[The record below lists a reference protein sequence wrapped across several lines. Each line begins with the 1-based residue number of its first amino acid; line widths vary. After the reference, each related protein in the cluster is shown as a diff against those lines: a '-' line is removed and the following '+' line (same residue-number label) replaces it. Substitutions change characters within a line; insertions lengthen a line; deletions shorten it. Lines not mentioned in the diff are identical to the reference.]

1 MQALKIIFMGTP
13 EFSVPA
19 LASLMA
25 AGHDIVAVYSQPP
38 RKSGRGMT
46 EHLTPV
52 HQYAQDNGLTVL
64 TPQNFKQAAAIEAFS
79 DHGADVAVVVAYGLI
94 LPGEIL
100 AAPRYGCLN
109 IHASLLPRWRGAAP
123 IQRAIM
129 AGDPHSGVT
138 IMQMDE
144 GLDTGAMLMTQ
155 KIAITSETTAGTLHD
170 ELSRIGGN
178 LIVKTLDQ
186 LIKGDLA
193 ATPQGNDGITY
204 AKKITKSEGRIIWNK
219 SAEEIDRQIRGLTP
233 WPGAWFEAG
242 QSGKRFRI
250 KVIKAVMTKGEGAS
264 GLILETPLIVA
275 CGSGALRIEQVQRE
289 GKSVASVED
298 FLRGFTLA
306 PGTVLD

>member
-19 LASLMA
+19 LASLIA

-38 RKSGRGMT
+38 RKSGRGMS
-46 EHLTPV
+46 ERLTPV
-52 HQYAQDNGLTVL
+52 HQYAKSNGLTVL
-64 TPQNFKQAAAIEAFS
+64 TPQNFKQAAVVQAFA

-129 AGDPHSGVT
+129 AGDPYTGVT

-144 GLDTGAMLMTQ
+144 GLDTGAMLMTH
-155 KIAITSETTAGTLHD
+155 KIAITSDTSAGSLHD
-170 ELSRIGGN
+170 ELSQVGGN

-186 LIKGDLA
+186 LIKGELA
-193 ATPQGNDGITY
+193 AIPQGDEGITY
-204 AKKITKSEGRIIWNK
+204 AKKITKSEGRINWSR
-219 SAEEIDRQIRGLTP
+219 SAEQIDRHIRGLTP
-233 WPGAWFEAG
+233 WPGAWFEAE
-242 QSGKRFRI
+242 QSGKRYRV
-250 KVIKAVMTKGEGAS
+250 KVIKAVVTKGEGAS
-264 GLILETPLIVA
+264 GLILEAPLIVA

-289 GKSVASVED
+289 GKSIANVED

>member
-1 MQALKIIFMGTP
+1 MGTP

-19 LASLMA
+19 LTSLMA

-52 HQYAQDNGLTVL
+52 HQYAKNNELTIL
-64 TPQNFKQAAAIEAFS
+64 TPENFNQAATIQAFS

-129 AGDPHSGVT
+129 AGDSHTGVT

-144 GLDTGAMLMTQ
+144 GLDTGAVIMTQ
-155 KIAITSETTAGTLHD
+155 KVAITSETTAGTLHD
-170 ELSRIGGN
+170 ELSQIGGS
-178 LIVKTLDQ
+178 LVVTTLDR
-186 LIKGDLA
+186 LAKGDIA
-193 ATPQGNDGITY
+193 AIPQGDEGVTY
-204 AKKITKSEGRIIWNK
+204 AQKITKSEGRIDWSR
-219 SAEEIDRQIRGLTP
+219 SAEEIDRHIRGLTP

-250 KVIKAVMTKGEGAS
+250 KVKKARVVKAGGAP
-264 GLILETPLIVA
+264 GLVVETPLIVA
-275 CGSGALRIEQVQRE
+275 CGSGALSIEEVQRE
-289 GKSVASVED
+289 GKSITSVED
-298 FLRGFTLA
+298 FLRGFNLL

>member
-19 LASLMA
+19 LTSLID

-46 EHLTPV
+46 KRLSPV
-52 HQYAQDNGLTVL
+52 HHYAQDNGLTVL
-64 TPQNFKQAAAIEAFS
+64 TPQNFKQAAAIQTFS

-100 AAPRYGCLN
+100 TAPRYGCLN

-129 AGDPHSGVT
+129 AGDTHTGVT

-144 GLDTGAMLMTQ
+144 GLDTGPMIMTH
-155 KIAITSETTAGTLHD
+155 KIAITCDTTAGTLHD
-170 ELSRIGGN
+170 ELSRVGGN
-178 LIVKTLDQ
+178 LVVTALER
-186 LIKGDLA
+186 LAKGGLTA
-193 ATPQGNDGITY
+193 IPQGNEGITY
-204 AKKITKSEGRIIWNK
+204 AQKITKSEGRIIWNK
-219 SAEEIDRQIRGLTP
+219 SAEEIDRHIRGLTP
-233 WPGAWFEAG
+233 WPGAWFEAEH
-242 QSGKRFRI
+242 SGKRFRI
-250 KVIKAVMTKGEGAS
+250 KVTKASVTKGEGAS
-264 GLILETPLIVA
+264 GLILETPLVVA

-289 GKSVASVED
+289 GKSIASTED
-298 FLRGFTLA
+298 FLHGFTLA

>member
-1 MQALKIIFMGTP
+1 MGTP

-19 LASLMA
+19 LTSLIG

-38 RKSGRGMT
+38 RKSGRGLS
-46 EHLTPV
+46 ERLTPV

-64 TPQNFKQAAAIEAFS
+64 TPQNFKQDAAIQAFS
-79 DHGADVAVVVAYGLI
+79 DHGADVAIVVAYGLI

-100 AAPRYGCLN
+100 TAPRYGCLN

-129 AGDPHSGVT
+129 AGDPHTGVT

-144 GLDTGAMLMTQ
+144 GLDTGAMIMTH
-155 KIAITSETTAGTLHD
+155 KVAITSETTAGTLHD
-170 ELSRIGGN
+170 ELSRVGGN
-178 LIVKTLDQ
+178 LVVSTLEL
-186 LIKGDLA
+186 LIIGGLA
-193 ATPQGNDGITY
+193 AIPQGNDGITY
-204 AKKITKSEGRIIWNK
+204 AQKVTKSEGRIIWNR
-219 SAEEIDRQIRGLTP
+219 SAEEIDRHIRGLTP

-250 KVIKAVMTKGEGAS
+250 KVKKARVVKAGGAP
-264 GLILETPLIVA
+264 GLVLETPLIVA
-275 CGSGALRIEQVQRE
+275 CGSGALSIEKVQRE

-298 FLRGFTLA
+298 FLRGFILA
-306 PGTVLD
+306 PGTLLD

>member
-64 TPQNFKQAAAIEAFS
+64 TPQNFKQADAIQEFS

-94 LPGEIL
+94 LPEKIL

-129 AGDPHSGVT
+129 AGDPHTGVT
-138 IMQMDE
+138 IMQMDK

-155 KIAITSETTAGTLHD
+155 KIAITSDATAGTLHG
-170 ELSRIGGN
+170 ELSRIGGS

-186 LIKGDLA
+186 LTKGELVA
-193 ATPQGNDGITY
+193 KPQGDEGITY

-219 SAEEIDRQIRGLTP
+219 SADEIDRQIRGLTP

-250 KVIKAVMTKGEGAS
+250 KVIKAVVTKGEGAS
-264 GLILETPLIVA
+264 GLILDTPLIVA

-289 GKSVASVED
+289 GKSIASAED

-306 PGTVLD
+306 PGTVLE

>member
-19 LASLMA
+19 LAGLMA

-46 EHLTPV
+46 ERLTPV

-64 TPQNFKQAAAIEAFS
+64 TPQNFKQAAAIQDFS
-79 DHGADVAVVVAYGLI
+79 YHGADVAVVVAYGLI

-100 AAPRYGCLN
+100 TAPHYGCLN

-129 AGDPHSGVT
+129 AGDPHTGVT

-155 KIAITSETTAGTLHD
+155 KIAITPDTTAGTLHN
-170 ELSRIGGN
+170 ELSQIGAG
-178 LIVKTLDQ
+178 LIVKTLDN
-186 LIKGDLA
+186 LTEGKLVA
-193 ATPQGNDGITY
+193 VPQGDEGIIY

-219 SAEEIDRQIRGLTP
+219 KADEIDRQIRGLTP
-233 WPGAWFEAG
+233 WPGAWFEAE

-250 KVIKAVMTKGEGAS
+250 KVIKAVVTKGEGAS

-289 GKSVASVED
+289 GKSIASVED

-306 PGTVLD
+306 PGTFLE